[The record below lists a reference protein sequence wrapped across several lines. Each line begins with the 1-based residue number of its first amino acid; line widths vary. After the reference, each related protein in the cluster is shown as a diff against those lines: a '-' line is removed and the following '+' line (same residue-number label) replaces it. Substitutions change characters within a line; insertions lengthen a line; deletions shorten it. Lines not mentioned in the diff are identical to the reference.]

1 VYSLSRQSF
10 VRYRGVVSSVAVPKR
25 LLRPSAQNARAISF
39 SASTSWTIVSK
50 LKAALNRWDL
60 IPAIIYPE
68 TMDASWVLE
77 LEIIENLIRYDLSPE
92 QKNEHTVRLA
102 ALYKECG
109 EVQGANTKSNRGGR
123 SGRKSQR
130 SHSATIPLIDAQ
142 APPKALPTTTQKL
155 VESLGITRDTIQDR
169 VAAVARDTGTSGL
182 SVEKSSA
189 DKMAPI
195 AHQKEIDKANKKAKR
210 EAEQKA
216 KAKKPTPNRA
226 RPQRP
231 RVDSRRRPRPV
242 SFNRGVFLVHLSR
255 ESVDN
260 SVSKMPTLRLS
271 GSNPRVST
279 VC

>member
-39 SASTSWTIVSK
+39 SASISWTIVSK

-123 SGRKSQR
+123 SGRKR
-130 SHSATIPLIDAQ
+130 SGVTPLRY
-142 APPKALPTTTQKL
+142 LL
-155 VESLGITRDTIQDR
+155 
-169 VAAVARDTGTSGL
+169 
-182 SVEKSSA
+182 
-189 DKMAPI
+189 
-195 AHQKEIDKANKKAKR
+195 
-210 EAEQKA
+210 
-216 KAKKPTPNRA
+216 
-226 RPQRP
+226 
-231 RVDSRRRPRPV
+231 
-242 SFNRGVFLVHLSR
+242 
-255 ESVDN
+255 
-260 SVSKMPTLRLS
+260 
-271 GSNPRVST
+271 
-279 VC
+279 